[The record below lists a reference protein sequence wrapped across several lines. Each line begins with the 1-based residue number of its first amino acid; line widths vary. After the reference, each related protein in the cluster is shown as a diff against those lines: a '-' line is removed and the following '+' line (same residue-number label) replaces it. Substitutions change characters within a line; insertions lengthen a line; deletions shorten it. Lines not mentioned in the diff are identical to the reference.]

1 MQTPFDLGV
10 AFLEIFVA
18 SVMLLVILTAT
29 GQIERLLQTQTALAQ
44 QIDTQ
49 RQTSDL
55 RRFHQAQIPYYEV
68 LGAIHTHSRYNFPV
82 IITRESVWVDAQ
94 RLMTA
99 PFGEPIR
106 YIDVFV
112 EEMRQHMLAS
122 CANNCLFFTATPAN
136 TVDLN
141 NDIRGRSTSL
151 RFNARV
157 LQEGSGAPIALL
169 FTY

>member
-29 GQIERLLQTQTALAQ
+29 GQIERLLQTQTGLAQ

-55 RRFHQAQIPYYEV
+55 RRFHQAQIPYHEV
-68 LGAIHTHSRYNFPV
+68 LGAVHTHSRYNFPV
-82 IITRESVWVDAQ
+82 IITSEAEWVNTPFIYVDQ
-94 RLMTA
+94 FIQGNTGMT
-99 PFGEPIR
+99 
-106 YIDVFV
+106 
-112 EEMRQHMLAS
+112 
-122 CANNCLFFTATPAN
+122 FTSTPAN
-136 TVDLN
+136 TVEIN
-141 NDIRGRSTSL
+141 NFLRSRSANL

-157 LQEGSGAPIALL
+157 LQDDSGTPLALL
-169 FTY
+169 FTYS

>member
-49 RQTSDL
+49 RQISDL
-55 RRFHQAQIPYYEV
+55 RRFHQAQIPYHEV
-68 LGAIHTHSRYNFPV
+68 LGAVHTHSRYNFPV
-82 IITRESVWVDAQ
+82 IITSESEWINSTFTYVDQ
-94 RLMTA
+94 FIQGNT
-99 PFGEPIR
+99 
-106 YIDVFV
+106 
-112 EEMRQHMLAS
+112 S
-122 CANNCLFFTATPAN
+122 TTFTSTPAN
-136 TVDLN
+136 TVEIN
-141 NDIRGRSTSL
+141 NFLRSRSANL

-157 LQEGSGAPIALL
+157 LQDDSGAPLALL
-169 FTY
+169 FTYS